1 MKFILSLFI
10 HVFFFIFLN
19 LEKIYKEKPLRPSD
33 KSCKNAT
40 HKRVE
45 IEIDKI
51 YGNNL
56 AVND

>member
-19 LEKIYKEKPLRPSD
+19 LEKTYKEKPLRPSD
-33 KSCKNAT
+33 KPCENET

-45 IEIDKI
+45 IEIYR
-51 YGNNL
+51 YGD
-56 AVND
+56 AKKCS

>member
-33 KSCKNAT
+33 KPCENET

-51 YGNNL
+51 YENNL